1 MHVSSV
7 SSAKGNFMDRRTSL
21 YLYAWRNHIDV
32 DYFPM
37 QTAEAFSVPIGGTCA
52 IALDPRKIRS
62 AADEAVKLSH
72 ELGHCVYGGFYNKY
86 TPFDVRA
93 QHENK
98 ANAWAVFRLIPWGK
112 LKQAVK
118 SGITEVWDL
127 AEYFDVTEDFMR
139 WALSYYTERKN
150 YKFE

>member
-1 MHVSSV
+1 
-7 SSAKGNFMDRRTSL
+7 MDRRTSL
-21 YLYAWRNHIDV
+21 YLFAWKHHIDV

-52 IALDPRKIRS
+52 IALDPTKIRS
-62 AADEAVKLSH
+62 EADEAVKLSH

-98 ANAWAVFRLIPWGK
+98 ANAWAVYRLIPWGK

-118 SGITEVWDL
+118 NGITEVWDL

>member
-1 MHVSSV
+1 
-7 SSAKGNFMDRRTSL
+7 
-21 YLYAWRNHIDV
+21 
-32 DYFPM
+32 M

-62 AADEAVKLSH
+62 SADEAVKLSH
-72 ELGHCVYGGFYNKY
+72 ELGHCVYGGFYNQY
-86 TPFDVRA
+86 TPLDVRA

-98 ANAWAVFRLIPWGK
+98 ANKWAVYRLIPWGK

-118 SGITEVWDL
+118 SGMTEVWDL

-139 WALSYYTERKN
+139 WAIAYYTERKGL
-150 YKFE
+150 KFE

>member
-1 MHVSSV
+1 MTWTISRCKRLRLSRFR
-7 SSAKGNFMDRRTSL
+7 SAAPAPSPWT
-21 YLYAWRNHIDV
+21 
-32 DYFPM
+32 P
-37 QTAEAFSVPIGGTCA
+37 T
-52 IALDPRKIRS
+52 KIRS
-62 AADEAVKLSH
+62 EADEAVKLSH

-98 ANAWAVFRLIPWGK
+98 ANAWAVRRLIPWAK

-139 WALSYYTERKN
+139 WAITYYTERKN

>member
-1 MHVSSV
+1 MSTAGFTTSTRRWT
-7 SSAKGNFMDRRTSL
+7 SAS
-21 YLYAWRNHIDV
+21 
-32 DYFPM
+32 
-37 QTAEAFSVPIGGTCA
+37 
-52 IALDPRKIRS
+52 
-62 AADEAVKLSH
+62 
-72 ELGHCVYGGFYNKY
+72 
-86 TPFDVRA
+86 

-98 ANAWAVFRLIPWGK
+98 ANAWAVYRLIPWGK

-118 SGITEVWDL
+118 NDITEVWDL

>member
-1 MHVSSV
+1 
-7 SSAKGNFMDRRTSL
+7 MDRRTSL

-52 IALDPRKIRS
+52 IALDPTKIRS
-62 AADEAVKLSH
+62 EAAEEVKLSNDV
-72 ELGHCVYGGFYNKY
+72 GHRVYRGSYNKY

-98 ANAWAVFRLIPWGK
+98 ANAWAVHRLIPWAK

-118 SGITEVWDL
+118 SGIAEVWEL
-127 AEYFDVTEDFMR
+127 AEHFDVTEDFMR
-139 WALSYYTERKN
+139 WAIAYYTERKN